1 MFTDININGDK
12 PVYLQI
18 KDYIKEM
25 ITRGI
30 LQEGVRL
37 PSTRELSEIIGVS
50 RNTVIMAYK
59 YLEDEGL
66 VYTVKNRGV
75 FVSKVSIKPIQGLSL
90 DWKERVNDL
99 LLMSDELDIM
109 KKQIRYTKETISFQS
124 IAPDGSLFDI
134 EGFKRAFLTRIDNE
148 GENIL
153 NYGYAKGYRPLI
165 EYLLRYMKS
174 KGVDIDSK
182 DILITNGFTEG
193 FDILMSGLVKP
204 GESII
209 CENPTHNT
217 AIKIMKLH
225 GVNIVGVDMN
235 EDGIDTNRLKKKL
248 EENDIKLA
256 YLVPSYHNPT
266 GIVMSPERRVEV
278 FNILKEYKVPIIED
292 GFNEELRYSGSHVS
306 PMAALSGSGNSIIY
320 TGSFSKVL
328 FPGLRVGWIFGD
340 SELIYMLESIKRSR
354 NIHTSVLDQAVLYQY
369 LLEGNF
375 ERYVKRVKRIYKERY
390 ERALECAKKYIPCK
404 RIWGEGGLHIFIELD
419 GIDSRSLLEECF
431 NRNVLFTPGDIF
443 FTDGSGK
450 NTLRIGFGRV
460 DVEKIEKGMKIVGE
474 VIKTWR

>member
-153 NYGYAKGYRPLI
+153 N
-165 EYLLRYMKS
+165 
-174 KGVDIDSK
+174 
-182 DILITNGFTEG
+182 
-193 FDILMSGLVKP
+193 
-204 GESII
+204 
-209 CENPTHNT
+209 
-217 AIKIMKLH
+217 H
-225 GVNIVGVDMN
+225 G
-235 EDGIDTNRLKKKL
+235 
-248 EENDIKLA
+248 
-256 YLVPSYHNPT
+256 
-266 GIVMSPERRVEV
+266 
-278 FNILKEYKVPIIED
+278 
-292 GFNEELRYSGSHVS
+292 
-306 PMAALSGSGNSIIY
+306 
-320 TGSFSKVL
+320 
-328 FPGLRVGWIFGD
+328 
-340 SELIYMLESIKRSR
+340 
-354 NIHTSVLDQAVLYQY
+354 
-369 LLEGNF
+369 
-375 ERYVKRVKRIYKERY
+375 
-390 ERALECAKKYIPCK
+390 
-404 RIWGEGGLHIFIELD
+404 
-419 GIDSRSLLEECF
+419 
-431 NRNVLFTPGDIF
+431 
-443 FTDGSGK
+443 
-450 NTLRIGFGRV
+450 
-460 DVEKIEKGMKIVGE
+460 
-474 VIKTWR
+474 

>member
-1 MFTDININGDK
+1 MFADININGDK

-18 KDYIKEM
+18 KDYTKEM

-90 DWKERVNDL
+90 DWKNRFNDL

-124 IAPDGSLFDI
+124 IAPDGNLFDI
-134 EGFKRAFLTRIDNE
+134 EGFKRAFLTRMDIE

-165 EYLLRYMKS
+165 EYLLKYMKS
-174 KGVDIDSK
+174 KGVDIASK

-193 FDILMSGLVKP
+193 FDILMSSLVKP
-204 GESII
+204 GDSII

-217 AIKIMKLH
+217 AIKLMKLH

-235 EDGIDTNRLKKKL
+235 EDGIDTNKLKKKL

-278 FNILKEYKVPIIED
+278 FNILREYKVPIIED

-390 ERALECAKKYIPCK
+390 ERALGCAKKYIPCK
-404 RIWGEGGLHIFIELD
+404 RVWGEGGLHIFIELD
-419 GIDSRSLLEECF
+419 GIDSRSLLEKCF

-443 FTDGSGK
+443 YTNGLGK
-450 NTLRIGFGRV
+450 NTLRIGFGRA
-460 DVEKIEKGMKIVGE
+460 DVLKIEKGMKTIGE
-474 VIKTWR
+474 VIKAWR

>member
-90 DWKERVNDL
+90 DWKERVNEL

-165 EYLLRYMKS
+165 EYLLKYMKS

-204 GESII
+204 GDSII

-235 EDGIDTNRLKKKL
+235 EDGIDTSRLKKKL

-419 GIDSRSLLEECF
+419 GIDSRSLLEKCF
-431 NRNVLFTPGDIF
+431 RRNVLFTPGDIF
-443 FTDGSGK
+443 YTDGSGK

-460 DVEKIEKGMKIVGE
+460 DVEKIEKGMKIIGE
-474 VIKTWR
+474 LIKAWR